1 MTRLKLMLPFLLAGT
16 MLTAQDLHIYYDAFT
31 DSVFYMQDGRVVDQP
46 RARKGSNVMLHVQ
59 NYNNYLYNIA
69 IDTKEQEV
77 KVGQANPF
85 NLGGLLAGGTPTD
98 LFFGAGEEPGK
109 FTPPTIG
116 IPMTSGAGA
125 TAEELQRK
133 ELREEMSQL
142 QQKFNEAFLEQKQLY
157 TKIER
162 IQNNLQLEVEGQQVQ
177 AFVASEL
184 QNLRYNPNLEPR
196 QIKKL
201 SQEYMVRIFGEEDP
215 NALDLTKVL
224 EKTDAAGQ
232 VKKLQKEYD
241 TNVKLYSE
249 TVGIMEV
256 TGVSINNPK
265 FEDPGLKLENFGE
278 FKSTANQYTAVAVAN
293 LETFRENLKEMNTK
307 LTNVKSLDVQTLANL
322 RTTYLTV
329 MENDFSKTYRQTVT
343 SDNLEMTLKFTP
355 IDSIKIKGVATKQLA
370 PITLSVY
377 GGLRINAS
385 LGVGFGQF
393 FDRALDFYVR
403 DSVIGS
409 SEKDAFNPY
418 LTSFVHFYRQSR
430 GDVSLG
436 GSFGVGIPLGG
447 ENGLDNVAFFL
458 GPSLVLGRGQRIVL
472 SAGLLGGK
480 VNKLTGGYQVGDAFA
495 RDSSE
500 IPTESRYEL
509 GYFVGLSFNLVGG

>member
-1 MTRLKLMLPFLLAGT
+1 MTRLNLLMSFLLAGT
-16 MLTAQDLHIYYDAFT
+16 LLGAQDLHIYYDAFT
-31 DSVFYMQDGRVVDQP
+31 DSVFYMQNGQVVDQP
-46 RARKGSNVMLHVQ
+46 KARKGSNVMLHVQ
-59 NYNNYLYNIA
+59 NYNNYLYNVSVK
-69 IDTKEQEV
+69 TQEATV
-77 KVGQANPF
+77 QVGQANPF
-85 NLGGLLAGGTPTD
+85 NLGGLLPGGMPTD
-98 LFFGAGEEPGK
+98 LFFGNGNEPGK

-116 IPMTSGAGA
+116 IPQMSGAGA
-125 TAEELQRK
+125 SAEELQRK
-133 ELREEMSQL
+133 ALREEMSAL
-142 QQKFNEAFLEQKQLY
+142 QEKFNEAFLEQKQLF
-157 TKIER
+157 TKIETA
-162 IQNNLQLEVEGQQVQ
+162 QNSLQLEVEGQQVQ

-184 QNLRYNPNLEPR
+184 QNLRYNPSLEPR

-215 NALDLTKVL
+215 KAINLTTVL

-232 VKKLQKEYD
+232 IKKLQQEYD
-241 TNVKLYSE
+241 TNVKAYSE
-249 TVGIMEV
+249 TVGVMEV
-256 TGVSINNPK
+256 TSVSISDPK
-265 FEDPGLKLENFGE
+265 FDDPGLKLENFGA
-278 FKSTANQYTAVAVAN
+278 FKSTANQYTAVAIAN
-293 LETFRENLKEMNTK
+293 LETFRGNLKEMNTK
-307 LTNVKSLDVQTLANL
+307 LTNVKSLDVQTLTDL
-322 RTTYLTV
+322 RLTYLTV
-329 MENDFSKTYRQTVT
+329 MENDFSKTYRQTVG
-343 SDNLEMTLKFTP
+343 SENLEMSLRFTP
-355 IDSIKIKGVATKQLA
+355 IDSTNIKGVSTKQLA

-393 FDRALDFYVR
+393 FDRPLDYYVR
-403 DSVIGS
+403 DSIIGS
-409 SEKDAFNPY
+409 TEKDAFNPY

-430 GDVSLG
+430 SDVSLG

-480 VNKLTGGYQVGDAFA
+480 VNKLNGGYEVGDTFA

-500 IPTESRYEL
+500 LQTESRYEL

>member
-1 MTRLKLMLPFLLAGT
+1 MTRLNLLLPFLLAST
-16 MLTAQDLHIYYDAFT
+16 LLSAQDLHIYYDAFT
-31 DSVFYMQDGRVVDQP
+31 DSVFYMQGGRVVDQP
-46 RARKGSNVMLHVQ
+46 KARKGSNVMLHVQ
-59 NYNNYLYNIA
+59 NYNNYLYNISVT
-69 IDTKEQEV
+69 TKEAEV

-98 LFFGAGEEPGK
+98 LFFGEGEEPGK

-116 IPMTSGAGA
+116 IPKSSGAGA
-125 TAEELQRK
+125 TAEELKRK
-133 ELREEMSQL
+133 ELREEMTML
-142 QQKFNEAFLEQKQLY
+142 QEKFNAAFLEQKQLY
-157 TKIER
+157 TKIEKA
-162 IQNNLQLEVEGQQVQ
+162 QNSLQREVEGQQIQ
-177 AFVASEL
+177 AFVVSEL
-184 QNLRYNPNLEPR
+184 QNLRYNPNLQPR

-215 NALDLTKVL
+215 NTLDLTKVL
-224 EKTDAAGQ
+224 EKADAAGQ
-232 VKKLQKEYD
+232 VKKLQQEYE
-241 TNVKLYSE
+241 TNVKAYNE
-249 TVGIMEV
+249 AVGIMEI
-256 TGVSINNPK
+256 TSASISDPK
-265 FEDPGLKLENFGE
+265 FEDPLLKFENFGD
-278 FKSTANQYTAVAVAN
+278 FKSTANQYTMVAVAN
-293 LETFRENLKEMNTK
+293 VETFRDNLKEMNAK
-307 LTNVKSLDVQTLANL
+307 LTNVKSLDVQSLASL
-322 RTTYLTV
+322 RATYLTV
-329 MENDFSKTYRQTVT
+329 MENDFSKTYRQTVGAE
-343 SDNLEMTLKFTP
+343 NLEMSLRFTP
-355 IDSIKIKGVATKQLA
+355 IDSIKIEGVSTKQLA

-393 FDRALDFYVR
+393 FDRPLDFYVR

-409 SEKDAFNPY
+409 AEKDAFNPY

-436 GSFGVGIPLGG
+436 GSFGIGIPLGG

-500 IPTESRYEL
+500 LQTESRYEL